1 MEDAM
6 AGAPELIEMDEA
18 IRRAK
23 ADPSA
28 PTIGEM
34 QARQAQTA
42 KEVEAEYGPHVP
54 SIYLHLLPR
63 RGRPKV
69 GEPQEPVQTKSVRM
83 PPVFWD
89 EFRELAGKDG
99 MTLHAAI
106 RSALVDWVEKKHVG
120 QPR

>member
-1 MEDAM
+1 M
-6 AGAPELIEMDEA
+6 AGAPELVTMEEA
-18 IRRAK
+18 VRRAK
-23 ADPSA
+23 ADPA
-28 PTIGEM
+28 TPTIEEM
-34 QARQAQTA
+34 QVRHPQAA
-42 KEVEAEYGPHVP
+42 KEAEAEYGPHVP

-83 PPVFWD
+83 SPVFWE
-89 EFRELAGKDG
+89 EFRELAGRDG

-106 RSALVDWVEKKHVG
+106 RSALVDWVEKKHIG